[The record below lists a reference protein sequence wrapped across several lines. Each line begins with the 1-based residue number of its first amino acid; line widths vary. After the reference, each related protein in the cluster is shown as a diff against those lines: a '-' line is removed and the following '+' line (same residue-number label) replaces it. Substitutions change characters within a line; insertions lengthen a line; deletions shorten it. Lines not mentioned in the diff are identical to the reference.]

1 MNQDKNQSFIN
12 SLFLLFVSGNFL
24 ALSLGMLVFSFVLL
38 EIFKYLYA
46 ETISENM
53 SLDIYKYI
61 FVAKLL
67 VFVPLAVMAGLS
79 VAISA
84 LSIYSAWL
92 KKFIDSADPPE
103 NLLDKY
109 INFGIKFWILQSLA
123 GLGCSLMS
131 FIIMQDSSRYIDL
144 IFKKFI

>member
-1 MNQDKNQSFIN
+1 MNQDKKQSFIT

-24 ALSLGMLVFSFVLL
+24 ALSSGVLVFSFVLL
-38 EIFKYLYA
+38 EIFKNLYA
-46 ETISENM
+46 EPISENM

-61 FVAKLL
+61 FVTKLL

-103 NLLDKY
+103 NLLDK
-109 INFGIKFWILQSLA
+109 IISFNTKTCILQFLA
-123 GLGCSLMS
+123 GLGCSMMS
-131 FIIMQDSSRYIDL
+131 FIIMQDSSHYIDL